1 MARAP
6 RDGEDTDK
14 MTDQATFKA
23 LVLRE
28 DDGKIAAA
36 IETLDRADLP
46 DGDVT
51 VDVQYSTLNY
61 KDGMVLGGIGRLV
74 RNYPHVPGIDFAGV
88 VETSESPDFA
98 PGDRVVLTGWRVGE
112 AHWGGYAERARVK
125 SEWLVKLPDGLDAF
139 HAMALGT
146 AGFTAMLAIIELE
159 GAGLAPDRGEVL
171 VTGANGGVG
180 GVALALLAGLGYR
193 VAAST
198 GRPEAADHLRAL
210 GAETIIDRAEFATAP
225 ERPLLGERWAG
236 TVDAV
241 GGTTLASILAQTAYG
256 GAVAACGLAGG
267 TKLETTV
274 IPFLLRG
281 VKLLGIDSVMCP
293 SDRREAAWA
302 RLAREMPADALD
314 RLSHTV
320 PLAALPELGPKI
332 LKGETQGRVVVDV
345 KT

>member
-1 MARAP
+1 
-6 RDGEDTDK
+6 
-14 MTDQATFKA
+14 MTDQSTFRA

-28 DDGKIAAA
+28 DDGEDGGKITAA
-36 IETLDRADLP
+36 IETLDNSDLP

-51 VDVQYSTLNY
+51 VAVRYSTLNY

-74 RNYPHVPGIDFAGV
+74 RKYPHVPGIDFAGV

-125 SEWLVKLPDGLDAF
+125 SDWLVKLPDGLSEYQ
-139 HAMALGT
+139 AMALGT
-146 AGFTAMLAIIELE
+146 AGFTAMLAVIELE
-159 GAGLAPDRGEVL
+159 GAGLDADRGEVL

-180 GVALALLAGLGYR
+180 GVALTLLAQLGYR

-210 GAETIIDRAEFATAP
+210 GAETIIDRAELAATP
-225 ERPLLGERWAG
+225 ERPLLNERWAG
-236 TVDAV
+236 AVDAV
-241 GGTTLASILAQTAYG
+241 GGTTLANILTQTAYG

-267 TKLETTV
+267 TKLDTTV

-293 SDRREAAWA
+293 TNRREAAWA
-302 RLAREMPADALD
+302 RLAREMPADALE

-320 PLAALPELGPKI
+320 PLTALAELGPKI
-332 LKGETQGRVVVDV
+332 LQGQTAGRVVVDV
-345 KT
+345 QD

>member
-1 MARAP
+1 
-6 RDGEDTDK
+6 
-14 MTDQATFKA
+14 MTDQSTFKA

-28 DDGKIAAA
+28 DDGADGGKVTAA
-36 IETLDRADLP
+36 IETLDNSDLP

-51 VDVQYSTLNY
+51 VAVRYSTLNY

-74 RNYPHVPGIDFAGV
+74 RTYPHVPGIDFAGI
-88 VETSESPDFA
+88 VETSDSPKFA

-125 SEWLVKLPDGLDAF
+125 SDWLVKLPDGLSEF
-139 HAMALGT
+139 QAMTLGT
-146 AGFTAMLAIIELE
+146 AGFTAMLAVMALE

-180 GVALALLAGLGYR
+180 GVALALLARLGYK

-210 GAETIIDRAEFATAP
+210 GAGTIIDRAELAAAP
-225 ERPLLGERWAG
+225 ERPLLKERWAG

-241 GGTTLASILAQTAYG
+241 GGTTLTNILAQTAYG

-267 TKLETTV
+267 TKLDTTV

-293 SDRREAAWA
+293 SERREAAWS
-302 RLAREMPADALD
+302 RLANEMPADALE

-320 PLAALPELGPKI
+320 PLTALADLGPKI
-332 LKGETQGRVVVDV
+332 LKGQTEGRVVVDV
-345 KT
+345 QA